1 MSFLEER
8 IQTINKKNRKVLSI
22 FLTAG
27 YPSKKSFI
35 DVAKAVIDN
44 GADMLEVGVPFGDS
58 LADGP
63 VVQESFIEALKDDT
77 TLKDCISFIEQ
88 IKSYSDVPLIL
99 MSSANPVSQYGIDQF
114 TSDSKNAG
122 VDGLIIPDIP
132 LEEFEDFYDH
142 RYNKLDKVILTTPT
156 SSEERI
162 KSIDE
167 KSSGF
172 VYCVSVVGTT
182 GMRDTFNDD
191 VLKNLERTYKTIKK
205 NKMLIGFGIKSGT
218 DIKRFAPYCDGVIVG
233 SAVIKSLG
241 NDSNSLNNTQKLIK
255 ESKFCL
261 LKCYLCLDSRLFT
274 ISVNSIPCS
283 ASITNK

>member
-44 GADMLEVGVPFGDS
+44 GADMLEIGVPFGDS

-132 LEEFEDFYDH
+132 LEEFEDFFDH

-218 DIKRFAPYCDGVIVG
+218 DIKQFAPYCDGVIVG

-255 ESKFCL
+255 ELS
-261 LKCYLCLDSRLFT
+261 
-274 ISVNSIPCS
+274 S
-283 ASITNK
+283 AC